1 MITPNES
8 SAAVAVKLPTAPNA
22 DAARAKSARDVRRR
36 PRAAGAPSRMG
47 AFRLAHVA
55 AALTLV
61 VSGCATKTA
70 GMGGGDLH
78 AQGRPEVPVLFS
90 WTSPD
95 GGINGN
101 MVATLPDATF
111 TGPFVQITQE
121 TRREALRPL
130 WAGWNE
136 GWNDWPYW
144 SRPTLGP
151 SDPVR
156 FTRVYSGKVVANLR
170 DVGGRYMRCRFH
182 LDDPARG
189 MSGGGLGECQ
199 LAGGRSVDA
208 IINRS

>member
-1 MITPNES
+1 M
-8 SAAVAVKLPTAPNA
+8 AVSTATW
-22 DAARAKSARDVRRR
+22 
-36 PRAAGAPSRMG
+36 
-47 AFRLAHVA
+47 L
-55 AALTLV
+55 
-61 VSGCATKTA
+61 
-70 GMGGGDLH
+70 
-78 AQGRPEVPVLFS
+78 
-90 WTSPD
+90 
-95 GGINGN
+95 
-101 MVATLPDATF
+101 ATLPDATF

-151 SDPVR
+151 FDPVR

-189 MSGGGLGECQ
+189 MSGGGSGECH

>member
-1 MITPNES
+1 M
-8 SAAVAVKLPTAPNA
+8 SAIRFV
-22 DAARAKSARDVRRR
+22 
-36 PRAAGAPSRMG
+36 
-47 AFRLAHVA
+47 HVLT
-55 AALTLV
+55 ALTLAV
-61 VSGCATKTA
+61 AGCATTTA

-121 TRREALRPL
+121 TRREALLPL
-130 WAGWNE
+130 WTGWNE

-151 SDPVR
+151 YDSVR

-170 DVGGRYMRCRFH
+170 DVGGRSMRCRFH